1 MKEFRSI
8 FKQDFADYIE
18 TNQGTISNDTLRNTR
33 SVLLTF
39 DSLLAKENTGEI
51 SEAIVNQWIKRLHQ
65 VNAPKTVSDKVSYL
79 RKFLRYLQYK
89 GYVVFMPDCPKTS
102 DSYMPYV
109 FSEEEIQIL
118 LSSAD
123 QWCDRHKNSKTRQAD
138 MEFCMLL
145 RMLLGCGFRLG
156 EPLTAKVKDVNF
168 SSGIILIR
176 HAKNNKQ
183 RAIPMNETLTEM
195 LERYCIAMGIKAEPE
210 SYLFPS
216 PVKEGAAASKGIFD
230 LRFRNLLMETGLYVP
245 GKAHSRG
252 QCLHCFRHYFAI
264 HSFAQAE
271 KNGRSTDDSVP
282 FLSVYLP
289 EFTLLLEQFFTEYMP
304 FSSGLSPN
312 TIRSYKHS
320 FRLLFQYIYQVQKKN
335 ADEILFRDLDYE
347 TIEGFLKWIE
357 TERGCSAS
365 TRNLRLSALASF
377 SFYAQNRNFEAATV
391 FANAVRRTPVKK
403 EAIQPRITFSL
414 DEVSVLL
421 HLPNPQKRLGFRDQ
435 VLLNLMY
442 ASGARAQEIC
452 DLKVRDFFVEKNL
465 YKLTITGKGNK
476 TRRIVIAKP
485 SGILLKRYLEE
496 TGRAGQLET
505 YIFSSQT
512 HPQMTISCVEEIY
525 KKYIALARAG
535 HPGMFLEKRYTP
547 HTMRHTTA
555 THMLE
560 AGVPIVAIKNF
571 LDHSSIS
578 TTERYAELSQETV
591 NRHIRDWNEKWFS
604 HQKEEPVE
612 RKKENVLPD
621 FLK

>member
-51 SEAIVNQWIKRLHQ
+51 SESIVNQWIKRLHQ
-65 VNAPKTVSDKVSYL
+65 VNAPKTDSDKVSYL
-79 RKFLRYLQYK
+79 RKLLRYLQYK

-210 SYLFPS
+210 SYL
-216 PVKEGAAASKGIFD
+216 
-230 LRFRNLLMETGLYVP
+230 LETGLYVP

-282 FLSVYLP
+282 FLSVYLGHHDMDETEKYLKFNGDMFP
-289 EFTLLLEQFFTEYMP
+289 EYMGLFEDYATGVFTE
-304 FSSGLSPN
+304 
-312 TIRSYKHS
+312 
-320 FRLLFQYIYQVQKKN
+320 
-335 ADEILFRDLDYE
+335 AAYE
-347 TIEGFLKWIE
+347 
-357 TERGCSAS
+357 
-365 TRNLRLSALASF
+365 
-377 SFYAQNRNFEAATV
+377 
-391 FANAVRRTPVKK
+391 
-403 EAIQPRITFSL
+403 
-414 DEVSVLL
+414 
-421 HLPNPQKRLGFRDQ
+421 
-435 VLLNLMY
+435 
-442 ASGARAQEIC
+442 
-452 DLKVRDFFVEKNL
+452 EK
-465 YKLTITGKGNK
+465 
-476 TRRIVIAKP
+476 
-485 SGILLKRYLEE
+485 
-496 TGRAGQLET
+496 
-505 YIFSSQT
+505 
-512 HPQMTISCVEEIY
+512 
-525 KKYIALARAG
+525 
-535 HPGMFLEKRYTP
+535 
-547 HTMRHTTA
+547 
-555 THMLE
+555 
-560 AGVPIVAIKNF
+560 
-571 LDHSSIS
+571 
-578 TTERYAELSQETV
+578 
-591 NRHIRDWNEKWFS
+591 
-604 HQKEEPVE
+604 
-612 RKKENVLPD
+612 
-621 FLK
+621 

>member
-282 FLSVYLP
+282 FLSVYLGHHDMDETEKYLKFNGDMFP
-289 EFTLLLEQFFTEYMP
+289 EYMGLFEDYATGVFTEAA
-304 FSSGLSPN
+304 FKTGLEASG
-312 TIRSYKHS
+312 
-320 FRLLFQYIYQVQKKN
+320 V
-335 ADEILFRDLDYE
+335 
-347 TIEGFLKWIE
+347 
-357 TERGCSAS
+357 
-365 TRNLRLSALASF
+365 
-377 SFYAQNRNFEAATV
+377 TV
-391 FANAVRRTPVKK
+391 LED
-403 EAIQPRITFSL
+403 EAIQLVHNNEMITLIGLSDSDFTIKGDMFNEAPAMVNTKLNSL
-414 DEVSVLL
+414 IDDENS
-421 HLPNPQKRLGFRDQ
+421 
-435 VLLNLMY
+435 Y
-442 ASGARAQEIC
+442 
-452 DLKVRDFFVEKNL
+452 
-465 YKLTITGKGNK
+465 T
-476 TRRIVIAKP
+476 
-485 SGILLKRYLEE
+485 ILLSHRPELF
-496 TGRAGQLET
+496 ET
-505 YIFSSQT
+505 YVCCGVDLVLCGHAHGGQFRLPFIGGLVAPNQGLF
-512 HPQMTISCVEEIY
+512 P
-525 KKYIALARAG
+525 KYDSGL
-535 HPGMFLEKRYTP
+535 YTDGK
-547 HTMRHTTA
+547 TNMVVSRG
-555 THMLE
+555 L
-560 AGVPIVAIKNF
+560 GN
-571 LDHSSIS
+571 SIIPF
-578 TTERYAELSQETV
+578 RFN
-591 NRHIRDWNEKWFS
+591 NRPEVVFR
-604 HQKEEPVE
+604 
-612 RKKENVLPD
+612 LPA
-621 FLK
+621 